1 MTMGLARDLSMGPR
15 RRRPRIA
22 TTGDYAIV
30 RRALAD
36 PEPDPAA
43 LRDALERIAAS
54 PHRLR
59 PAEGRVYLDGCARYR
74 DVTGEDYGPR
84 RGEY

>member
-1 MTMGLARDLSMGPR
+1 MGLARDLSMGPR
-15 RRRPRIA
+15 RRRPAIA

-30 RRALAD
+30 RRALAA
-36 PEPDPAA
+36 PEPDAAA
-43 LRDALERIAAS
+43 LRAALDRIAAS

-74 DVTGEDYGPR
+74 EITGEEYGPR
-84 RGEY
+84 RGTY